1 MKKTKFL
8 MALACFGL
16 LITACNPSETTTS
29 GSKPT
34 SSSGNTASTTS
45 KDSSSSTTSTSSI
58 TPEPETYY
66 EVAFGNDGLNG
77 SDGKWGKGKEY
88 KWTFSVPKHYT
99 KVVFAVGA
107 QMSSSSHGDRSLYT
121 NHEGA
126 SSSDSFE
133 SNEANDGTCRITLKV
148 NGVQQEVTHDT
159 YEAAG
164 LTNSEMNYF
173 KLAEFG
179 VNAGD
184 VEVSLT
190 TNAQTGYRLML
201 GEGARLYYKAADESA
216 TPVIPVDE
224 GEGYAITFSATH
236 GDVWVYESG
245 QDYTQLPVK
254 TNTTESRD
262 EDGKKTKWIEPEE
275 TDTKEPQVNFKVV
288 CEAGYEIDADC
299 FAITGE
305 FNKIKVVSNDAE
317 ENSWI
322 VRITKIKS
330 DLTIVIT
337 PKVHVDGING
347 YEITFALTNATAK
360 VYVGPKDET
369 GSNVDN
375 GEEGKFYTRA
385 KTDPYDYSKSEP
397 QFNFEIIP
405 NDGYEFNDGVEWG
418 EATEMSSSAVSFIA
432 PSANYN
438 KLKKSTNGGYTL
450 TKVAGA
456 LTITAEATQIQ
467 QVDPRV
473 VDFSAKTANHS
484 AYNDTWA
491 YGDVTVAG
499 GANNNGQWAF
509 VKMGGKST
517 TISAATHPGTYIKT
531 DTATEYSVASV
542 TIKYIGKCYN
552 QESEKA
558 TVKVESY
565 SDAALAT
572 KVAETE
578 AKEVAAITTE
588 GEINEVT
595 YEFAAAQTA
604 NLYYKVCF
612 DIINTTN
619 YNGVVAL
626 EKITFNVAA

>member
-1 MKKTKFL
+1 

-16 LITACNPSETTTS
+16 LITGCNPATTS
-29 GSKPT
+29 SESKPASTSGNPST
-34 SSSGNTASTTS
+34 SSS
-45 KDSSSSTTSTSSI
+45 KSSSSPSSTSTVI
-58 TPEPETYY
+58 PDPETYY
-66 EVAFGNDGLNG
+66 EVEFGAANEALND
-77 SDGKWGKGKEY
+77 SGKWGKGKEY
-88 KWTFSVPKHYT
+88 KWTFSVPKNYT

-126 SSSDSFE
+126 SSNDSFE
-133 SNEANDGTCRITLKV
+133 SNEANDGTCRITLKA

-173 KLAEFG
+173 KLAEFA
-179 VNAGD
+179 VNAGE

-190 TNAQTGYRLML
+190 THAKTGYRLML

-385 KTDPYDYSKSEP
+385 KTDPYDYSKASDC

-405 NDGYEFNDGVEWG
+405 NEGYEFNDGVEWG

-438 KLKKSTNGGYTL
+438 KLKKSANGGYTL

-456 LTITAEATQIQ
+456 LTITVAATQKQ
-467 QVDPRV
+467 QVQARV
-473 VDFSAKTANHS
+473 IDFSAKTANHS

-491 YGDVTVAG
+491 YGDATVAG

>member
-16 LITACNPSETTTS
+16 LITACNPGETTTS

-34 SSSGNTASTTS
+34 SSSGNPASTTS
-45 KDSSSSTTSTSSI
+45 KDSSSSTTSSTSSV

-216 TPVIPVDE
+216 TPVVPVDE

-299 FAITGE
+299 FAITGD

-405 NDGYEFNDGVEWG
+405 NEGYEFNDGVEWG

-438 KLKKSTNGGYTL
+438 KLKKSANGGYTL

-456 LTITAEATQIQ
+456 LTITAEATQIPPQ
-467 QVDPRV
+467 TQAIVLDYTGLTNDKNSEITTDALAKLGQGNEHVTAVTASKIYCNTGSGGAYPNANGMV
-473 VDFSAKTANHS
+473 KGGTGSANGVITFTL
-484 AYNDTWA
+484 DI
-491 YGDVTVAG
+491 DVTKVEIKCHDFYKKDAD
-499 GANNNGQWAF
+499 
-509 VKMGGKST
+509 
-517 TISAATHPGTYIKT
+517 HPTN
-531 DTATEYSVASV
+531 SNS
-542 TIKYIGKCYN
+542 
-552 QESEKA
+552 
-558 TVKVESY
+558 VKVNDLTEQLAPY
-565 SDAALAT
+565 NEEGTFEYLTFELAAGSKSIT
-572 KVAETE
+572 
-578 AKEVAAITTE
+578 ITTQKRAYIQ
-588 GEINEVT
+588 EIK
-595 YEFAAAQTA
+595 
-604 NLYYKVCF
+604 LS
-612 DIINTTN
+612 
-619 YNGVVAL
+619 
-626 EKITFNVAA
+626 